1 MNLDYRH
8 MTPITYDVPRETLD
22 PIQHL
27 LDNGE
32 SRIGLA
38 VRWGFKTTDTI
49 YRLQRFEYAPPSD
62 TAQKMGESFGWT
74 AGEVIDYWLPRV
86 AAKREEKAS

>member
-1 MNLDYRH
+1 MLKNVKN
-8 MTPITYDVPRETLD
+8 DVPRETAD
-22 PIQHL
+22 PIQFL
-27 LDNGE
+27 IDNGN
-32 SRIGLA
+32 SYIDLA
-38 VRWGFKTTDTI
+38 VTWGYDSLDTI
-49 YRLQRFEYAPPSD
+49 YRLKRFAHVPPAD